1 MILQLYPANDD
12 DNDNYQS
19 WLADSAR
26 EYVESR
32 RPPYNIVFLFGDDK
46 QVHVIDIIHYNIT
59 VTMI

>member
-19 WLADSAR
+19 WLADNAR

-46 QVHVIDIIHYNIT
+46 QVHVIT
-59 VTMI
+59 